1 MHLRLA
7 GCVLAG
13 PAPGLQA
20 VVALLAAEELAGS
33 LQHVALAAGLLHH
46 RGLLH
51 HWARGLRRT
60 KATAIS

>member
-7 GCVLAG
+7 GGVLAG

-51 HWARGLRRT
+51 HWARCLRRT
-60 KATAIS
+60 PTAIS